1 MDDDPQLVPAVRAPQ
16 WGPGVH
22 TRTFARGVVV
32 SGSLLMCGGALPIPG
47 SLAAGLLSSGSCR
60 DSSDD
65 GRLTGGLV
73 DS

>member
-1 MDDDPQLVPAVRAPQ
+1 MY
-16 WGPGVH
+16 
-22 TRTFARGVVV
+22 
-32 SGSLLMCGGALPIPG
+32 GGALPIPG